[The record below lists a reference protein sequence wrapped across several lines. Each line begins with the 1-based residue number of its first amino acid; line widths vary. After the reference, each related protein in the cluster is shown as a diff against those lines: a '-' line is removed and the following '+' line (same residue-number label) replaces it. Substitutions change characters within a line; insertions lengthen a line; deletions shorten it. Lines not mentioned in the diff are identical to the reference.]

1 MAAPRLCSG
10 YGDACIFLHDRGDY
24 KAGWQLDQEWEE
36 EQKKKREREERIANG
51 EFVEDEEDDDAKRSK
66 GDDLP
71 FGCAICREP
80 FVDPV
85 VTRCKHYFCEHCALK
100 RYANNKTCAVCGKDT
115 GGQFNVAHDILRRRK
130 QLEREAKRA
139 RTS

>member
-1 MAAPRLCSG
+1 MDYQPDVCKDYKQTGYCG

-80 FVDPV
+80 FVDPWS
-85 VTRCKHYFCEHCALK
+85 R
-100 RYANNKTCAVCGKDT
+100 
-115 GGQFNVAHDILRRRK
+115 VASTTS
-130 QLEREAKRA
+130 ASTA
-139 RTS
+139 RSRDM

>member
-1 MAAPRLCSG
+1 MKQSILLIDHPVGKRDDRASQMLQEMG
-10 YGDACIFLHDRGDY
+10 YAI
-24 KAGWQLDQEWEE
+24 EWHSP
-36 EQKKKREREERIANG
+36 G
-51 EFVEDEEDDDAKRSK
+51 K